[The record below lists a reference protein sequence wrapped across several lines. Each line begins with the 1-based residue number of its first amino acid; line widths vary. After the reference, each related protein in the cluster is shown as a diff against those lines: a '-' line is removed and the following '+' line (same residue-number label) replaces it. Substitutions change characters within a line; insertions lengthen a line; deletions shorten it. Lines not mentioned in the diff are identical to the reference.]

1 MMRMKD
7 RRLTVYYAY
16 SAKDEK
22 MPCIRLQGKWL
33 QKLGIEPGDA
43 ILVCEDEGRLVI
55 ELDQKGVYDEL
66 RKNMTEPQG
75 KRPEITPMVEPD
87 GRRRI

>member
-1 MMRMKD
+1 MGKTKD
-7 RRLTVYYAY
+7 DILDEFCKKHCPNRDEREFFEKYGRKCPNCYPESYHYWLMQTVF
-16 SAKDEK
+16 DE
-22 MPCIRLQGKWL
+22 
-33 QKLGIEPGDA
+33 
-43 ILVCEDEGRLVI
+43 
-55 ELDQKGVYDEL
+55 YDEL